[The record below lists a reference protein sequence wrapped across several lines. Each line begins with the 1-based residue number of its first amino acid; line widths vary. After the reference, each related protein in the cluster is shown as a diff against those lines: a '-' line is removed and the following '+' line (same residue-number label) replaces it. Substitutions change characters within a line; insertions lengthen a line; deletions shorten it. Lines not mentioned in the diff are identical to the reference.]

1 MKTGG
6 MQPCDIP
13 LRHKMI
19 YEAYMQMQPDAP
31 PPAQVIENMSLLQ
44 NNEITIPATRDGLSQ
59 KDDDENGKFLSLPN
73 GDEHEMKD
81 YN

>member
-1 MKTGG
+1 
-6 MQPCDIP
+6 
-13 LRHKMI
+13 
-19 YEAYMQMQPDAP
+19 MQMQPDAP

-44 NNEITIPATRDGLSQ
+44 NNEITVPATRDGLSQ